1 MTPAVRLLIRCFN
14 MRLTDINEIKSLM
27 ARHGVHFSKSLGQNF
42 LCAQWVPEDIAAGS
56 TADKETGVLE
66 VGAGVGCLTVEL
78 SALAK
83 KVVCVELDTSLQPI
97 LGETLAECDNVEIV
111 YGDIMKTNIPAL
123 IDEKFADC
131 KRVVVC
137 ANLPYN
143 ITSPVLTA
151 FVECGR
157 FDAITVMIQKEVAK
171 RICAKANTA
180 DYGAFSLLMQWHTK
194 PEILFDVSPGCFIPA
209 PKVTSAVVHMPV
221 RREKPMAV
229 KDEKLMFSIVRAAF
243 NQRRKTLSNAL
254 GNGMGGK
261 FNKEQIAAAIAKCGF
276 DERIRGEALSLA
288 DFAALADALA

>member
-1 MTPAVRLLIRCFN
+1 
-14 MRLTDINEIKSLM
+14 MRLTDINEIKTLM
-27 ARHGVHFSKSLGQNF
+27 ARNGFHFSKSMGQNF

-56 TADKETGVLE
+56 GADKRTGVLE

-78 SALAK
+78 SEIAK
-83 KVVCVELDTSLQPI
+83 KVVCVELDTSLKP
-97 LGETLAECDNVEIV
+97 LLAETLADCPNVEIV

-131 KRVVVC
+131 ERVVVC

-171 RICAKANTA
+171 RICAKENTA
-180 DYGAFSLLMQWHTK
+180 DYGAFSLLMQWHTE
-194 PEILFDVSPGCFIPA
+194 PRILFDVSPGCFIPA
-209 PKVTSAVVHMPV
+209 PKVTSSVVHMDV
-221 RREKPMAV
+221 RREKPVAV

-254 GNGMGGK
+254 GNGLGGR
-261 FNKEQIAAAIAKCGF
+261 FGKEQIAAAIAACGL
-276 DERIRGEALSLA
+276 DERVRGEALSMEQ
-288 DFAALADALA
+288 FAALSDALAG

>member
-1 MTPAVRLLIRCFN
+1 MI
-14 MRLTDINEIKSLM
+14 LTDINEIKALM
-27 ARHGVHFSKSLGQNF
+27 ARHGFHFSKSMGQNF

-56 TADKETGVLE
+56 GADKETGVLE

-78 SALAK
+78 SEIAK
-83 KVVCVELDTSLQPI
+83 KVVCVELDTSLKPV
-97 LGETLAECDNVEIV
+97 LAETLAGCGNVEIV

-123 IDEKFADC
+123 IDEKFSDC
-131 KRVVVC
+131 ERVVVC

-171 RICAKANTA
+171 RICARENTA
-180 DYGAFSLLMQWHTK
+180 DYGAFSLLMQWHTEPK
-194 PEILFDVSPGCFIPA
+194 ILFDVSPGCFIPA
-209 PKVTSAVVHMPV
+209 PKVTSSVVHMAV
-221 RREKPMAV
+221 RRDKPVAV

-254 GNGMGGK
+254 GNGLGGR
-261 FNKEQIAAAIAKCGF
+261 FTKEKIAAAIAACGL
-276 DERIRGEALSLA
+276 DERVRGEALSMA
-288 DFAALADALA
+288 QFAVLSDALLEG

>member
-1 MTPAVRLLIRCFN
+1 
-14 MRLTDINEIKSLM
+14 MRLTDINEIKALM
-27 ARHGVHFSKSLGQNF
+27 ARHGFHFSKSMGQNF

-56 TADKETGVLE
+56 GADKTTGVLE

-83 KVVCVELDTSLQPI
+83 KVVCVELDTSLKPV
-97 LGETLAECDNVEIV
+97 LAETLAGCDNVEIV

-123 IDEKFADC
+123 IDEKFSDC
-131 KRVVVC
+131 ERVVVC

-171 RICAKANTA
+171 RICAKENTA
-180 DYGAFSLLMQWHTK
+180 DYGAFSLLMQWHTQ
-194 PEILFDVSPGCFIPA
+194 PRILFDVSPGCFIPA
-209 PKVTSAVVHMPV
+209 PKVTSSVVHMAV
-221 RREKPMAV
+221 RREKPVEV
-229 KDEKLMFSIVRAAF
+229 KDEKLVFSIVRAAF

-254 GNGMGGK
+254 GNGLGGR
-261 FNKEQIAAAIAKCGF
+261 FTKEQIATAIARCGM

-288 DFAALADALA
+288 QFAALADALLED

>member
-1 MTPAVRLLIRCFN
+1 
-14 MRLTDINEIKSLM
+14 MRLTDINEIKALM
-27 ARHGVHFSKSLGQNF
+27 ARHGFHFSKSMGQNF

-56 TADKETGVLE
+56 GADRETGVLE

-78 SALAK
+78 SEIAK
-83 KVVCVELDTSLQPI
+83 KVVCVELDTSLKPV
-97 LGETLAECDNVEIV
+97 LAETLAHCGNVEIV

-131 KRVVVC
+131 ERVVVC

-171 RICAKANTA
+171 RICAKENTA
-180 DYGAFSLLMQWHTK
+180 DYGAFSLLMQWHTEPK
-194 PEILFDVSPGCFIPA
+194 ILFDVSPGCFIPA
-209 PKVTSAVVHMPV
+209 PKVTSSVVHMVV
-221 RREKPMAV
+221 RREKPVSV

-254 GNGMGGK
+254 GNGLGGR
-261 FNKEQIAAAIAKCGF
+261 FGKEQIAAAIAACGL
-276 DERIRGEALSLA
+276 DERVRGEALSMA
-288 DFAALADALA
+288 QFAALSDALTEG

>member
-1 MTPAVRLLIRCFN
+1 
-14 MRLTDINEIKSLM
+14 MRLTDINEIKALL
-27 ARHGVHFSKSLGQNF
+27 ARHGFRFSKSMGQNF

-56 TADKETGVLE
+56 GADKATGVLE

-78 SALAK
+78 SELAK

-97 LGETLAECDNVEIV
+97 LAETLAGCDNVEIV

-123 IDEKFADC
+123 VKEKFSDC
-131 KRVVVC
+131 DRVVVC

-151 FVECGR
+151 FVECGC

-171 RICAKANTA
+171 RICAKENTA
-180 DYGAFSLLMQWHTK
+180 DYGAFSLLMQWHTR

-221 RREKPMAV
+221 RREAPVAV
-229 KDEKLMFSIVRAAF
+229 RDEKLMFSIIRAAF

-254 GNGMGGK
+254 GNGLGGR
-261 FNKEQIAAAIAKCGF
+261 FAKEQIAAAILKCGL
-276 DERIRGEALSLA
+276 DERIRGEALSLRQ
-288 DFAALADALA
+288 FAALADALAEG